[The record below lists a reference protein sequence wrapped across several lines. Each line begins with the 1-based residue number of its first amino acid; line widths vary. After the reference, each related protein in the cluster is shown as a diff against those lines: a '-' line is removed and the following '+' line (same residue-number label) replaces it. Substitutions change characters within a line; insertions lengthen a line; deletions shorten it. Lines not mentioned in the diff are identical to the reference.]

1 MKTSLYTILCII
13 IRLGAV
19 LLAVWTVIALPN
31 LYFISHTSGANG
43 VDTLLMGLLYA
54 AFIVLAF
61 LLWLYP
67 GVLASVAAGRSTREA
82 FETPL
87 SAGSIQ
93 YIAFSVLGMA
103 LAMKGLI
110 ALVFEIA
117 RWATLSIQMPQGN
130 QAFITVMPEFAADV
144 AQIVIGV
151 ALVVGAKGLIGLL
164 RRFRYGNQSWEES

>member
-1 MKTSLYTILCII
+1 MKTSLYTILCIV

-31 LYFISHTSGANG
+31 LYFISHTAGANG

-67 GVLASVAAGRSTREA
+67 GVLAGVAAGTATRET
-82 FETPL
+82 FEAPL
-87 SAGSIQ
+87 SAGNIQ
-93 YIAFSVLGMA
+93 YIAFSVLGMTLA
-103 LAMKGLI
+103 LKGLI
-110 ALVFEIA
+110 FLVFEIA

-130 QAFITVMPEFAADV
+130 QAFITVMPQFVADV
-144 AQIVIGV
+144 TQVVIGT
-151 ALVVGAKGLIGLL
+151 ALVVGAKGLLGLL
-164 RRFRYGNQSWEES
+164 HRFRYGNQSWEES